1 MQLTGVLTSN
11 KKQSGRNSADC
22 LRRQKRRRQSAG
34 SVQIAKPVAGQ
45 RFKLMYPMISRELV
59 IVFILFALCSCASL
73 PALFLPTISDERL
86 EAFVAQEAQQ
96 ILRVSGNTHKADWYK
111 FYLAKFPRD
120 DILGLSFGEHRIF
133 ISYEL
138 TRLAREHTGSLWLFR
153 HTLAHEIAH
162 DVLEH
167 AKNEQMAS
175 LNAVRQSHARIKGA
189 DLGLPR
195 FISYRNYSTA
205 AELAADEAAM
215 EYWKKI
221 GWDCSI
227 WIKLFRSF
235 LDQGYIGDPDHPL
248 NERLTQAIRICES
261 NS

>member
-1 MQLTGVLTSN
+1 MSL
-11 KKQSGRNSADC
+11 
-22 LRRQKRRRQSAG
+22 RQSA
-34 SVQIAKPVAGQ
+34 V
-45 RFKLMYPMISRELV
+45 
-59 IVFILFALCSCASL
+59 VFFLFALCSCASL
-73 PALFLPTISDERL
+73 PALFLPNISDDRL
-86 EAFVAQEAQQ
+86 EAFVAEEAQQ
-96 ILRVSGNTHKADWYK
+96 ILKVSGNSHKADLYK

-133 ISYEL
+133 ISYQL
-138 TRLAREHTGSLWLFR
+138 TRLAREHAGSLWLFR
-153 HTLAHEIAH
+153 HTLAHELAH
-162 DVLEH
+162 DALGH
-167 AKNEQMAS
+167 ANDEQMVS

-221 GWDCSI
+221 GWDCGI

-235 LDQGYIGDPDHPL
+235 LDQGYIGDPNHPT
-248 NERLTQAIRICES
+248 NERLNQAIKICES
-261 NS
+261 SS

>member
-1 MQLTGVLTSN
+1 
-11 KKQSGRNSADC
+11 
-22 LRRQKRRRQSAG
+22 
-34 SVQIAKPVAGQ
+34 
-45 RFKLMYPMISRELV
+45 MISRELV

-96 ILRVSGNTHKADWYK
+96 ILRVSGNTHKADRYK

-138 TRLAREHTGSLWLFR
+138 TRLAREQTGSLWLFR

-189 DLGLPR
+189 TSVCL
-195 FISYRNYSTA
+195 
-205 AELAADEAAM
+205 
-215 EYWKKI
+215 
-221 GWDCSI
+221 C
-227 WIKLFRSF
+227 SF
-235 LDQGYIGDPDHPL
+235 L
-248 NERLTQAIRICES
+248 TAIIRRQPSWLLMKRRWNTGRRSAGIAVFGS
-261 NS
+261 NSLKLS

>member
-1 MQLTGVLTSN
+1 MSL
-11 KKQSGRNSADC
+11 
-22 LRRQKRRRQSAG
+22 RQSA
-34 SVQIAKPVAGQ
+34 V
-45 RFKLMYPMISRELV
+45 
-59 IVFILFALCSCASL
+59 VFFLFALCSCASL

-86 EAFVAQEAQQ
+86 EAFVAEEAQQ
-96 ILRVSGNTHKADWYK
+96 ILKVSGNLHKADQYK

-120 DILGLSFGEHRIF
+120 DILGLSSGEHRIF
-133 ISYEL
+133 ISYQL
-138 TRLAREHTGSLWLFR
+138 TRFAREHTGSLWLFR

-162 DVLEH
+162 DVLGH
-167 AKNEQMAS
+167 AKDEQLAS

-189 DLGLPR
+189 DLGLPL

-221 GWDCSI
+221 GWDCGI
-227 WIKLFRSF
+227 WIKLFRGF
-235 LDQGYIGDPDHPL
+235 LDQGYVGDPDHPTVA
-248 NERLTQAIRICES
+248 RLSQAIRICES